1 MKLRTTVFL
10 WVLLLVLVILGA
22 TIGTIASV
30 LDRSTRARIAQ
41 DLASSRRVTLDLH
54 ASRQS
59 LHRQECRVVA
69 EEPRL
74 RAVVATED
82 VARETV
88 VDAVQ
93 SLAETV
99 QAGVFVIVDDA
110 GQLIADHAVPDAV
123 GFDLMDREVVRGA
136 LAEGEASGVW
146 LADGV
151 VFQVHGCRLEFGARV
166 VGALVLGHG
175 LDDAVAQIM
184 GRHSGGPVVVTSD
197 GVGLTRLPDGVR
209 AGDMPRLTEQVRHGE
224 REVTAGD
231 THWFAQL
238 IPVPGYQGEH
248 AVDYLLMRSIDE
260 ALAPARRVLRILLAL
275 VGAAALATLAI
286 ALLLARRLS
295 RPIDALVART
305 HAIAS
310 GDLTARTVSGPSEV
324 EELGSA
330 MNDMARE
337 IGESRI
343 ALVDKERLAR
353 ELEIAARIQ
362 VSILPREL
370 DGTHL
375 EMSAR
380 MITASEV
387 GGDYYDVINVDDGCW
402 IAIGDVSGHGLTS
415 GLVMMM
421 VQTGVAALVRA
432 QPDASPREVLRTL
445 NRVLYDNIHGRLEA
459 ERHMTLSLMRYRSDG
474 SMVVAGAHMDA
485 VVWRSATGTVELL
498 ATPGTF
504 IGIAEDIDRVNVEAT
519 WRMDP
524 GDVYVLLSDGVT
536 EAEDARGQPF
546 GYEGVTALV
555 GQHATEPVQSIR
567 DSLFEAV
574 LRHSP
579 VLADDATLLAIRRT

>member
-1 MKLRTTVFL
+1 VKLRTTVFV

-30 LDRSTRARIAQ
+30 LDRSARARVAQ
-41 DLASSRRVTLDLH
+41 DLANSRQVTLDLH

-59 LHRQECRVVA
+59 LYRQECRVVA

-82 VARETV
+82 VARETI

-99 QAGVFVIVDDA
+99 GAGVFVIVDDG
-110 GQLIADHAVPDAV
+110 GQLIADHAAPDAV
-123 GFDLMDREVVRGA
+123 GFDLMDRAVVRGA

-146 LADGV
+146 LADGK
-151 VFQVHGCRLEFGARV
+151 VFQVQGCRLEFGARV
-166 VGALVLGHG
+166 VGALVLGHA
-175 LDDAVAQIM
+175 LDDGAAAM
-184 GRHSGGPVVVTSD
+184 MARHSGGPVAVTTD
-197 GVGLTRLPDGVR
+197 GGALTRMPGGVQ
-209 AGDMPRLTEQVRHGE
+209 ADEVPPLIDKVRRGE
-224 REVTAGD
+224 REVTAGN
-231 THWFAQL
+231 TNWFAQL
-238 IPVPGYQGEH
+238 VPIPGYQGDHSVE
-248 AVDYLLMRSIDE
+248 YLLVRSIDE
-260 ALAPARRVLRILLAL
+260 ALAPARAVLRILFAL
-275 VGAAALATLAI
+275 VCAAALATLAI

-305 HAIAS
+305 QAIAS
-310 GDLTARTVSGPSEV
+310 GDLAARAVSGPREV
-324 EELGSA
+324 EELGAA

-337 IGESRI
+337 IGESRA

-362 VSILPREL
+362 MSILPRRL
-370 DGTHL
+370 DGAHL
-375 EMSAR
+375 EVSAR

-387 GGDYYDVINVDDGCW
+387 GGDYYDVLTVDDGCW

-421 VQTGVAALVRA
+421 VQTGIASLVRS
-432 QPDASPREVLRTL
+432 QPDASPREVLKTL

-459 ERHMTLSLMRYRSDG
+459 ERHMTLSLMRYRRDG
-474 SMVVAGAHMDA
+474 TIVVAGAHMDA
-485 VVWRSATGTVELL
+485 VVWRSASRQVELL
-498 ATPGTF
+498 GTPGTF

-524 GDVYVLLSDGVT
+524 GDVFVLLSDGVT
-536 EAEDARGQPF
+536 EAEDSSGQAF
-546 GYEGVTALV
+546 GYEAVSALV

-579 VLADDATLLAIRRT
+579 VLADDATLLAMRRA

>member
-10 WVLLLVLVILGA
+10 WVLLLVLAILGA

-30 LDRSTRARIAQ
+30 LDRSTRARVTQ
-41 DLASSRRVTLDLH
+41 DLANSRRVTLDLH
-54 ASRQS
+54 ANRQT

-82 VARETV
+82 VARETI

-99 QAGVFVIVDDA
+99 RAGVFVVVDDD
-110 GQLIADHAVPDAV
+110 GQLIADHAAPEAA
-123 GFDLMDREVVRGA
+123 GFDLSDRPVVRGA
-136 LAEGEASGVW
+136 LTEGEASGVW
-146 LADGV
+146 LADGE

-166 VGALVLGHG
+166 VGALVLGHA
-175 LDDAVAQIM
+175 LDDEAAAAM
-184 GRHSGGPVVVTSD
+184 ARHSGGPVVVTSD
-197 GVGLTRLPDGVR
+197 GAALTGLPEGVQAAEVARLS
-209 AGDMPRLTEQVRHGE
+209 EQVRRGA

-231 THWFAQL
+231 TNWFAQL
-238 IPVPGYQGEH
+238 VPVPGYRGEH
-248 AVDYLLMRSIDE
+248 VVEYLLMRSIDE

-305 HAIAS
+305 HAIAG
-310 GDLTARTVSGPSEV
+310 GDLAARSVSGPREV

-330 MNDMARE
+330 MNEMARE
-337 IGESRI
+337 IGESRA

-362 VSILPREL
+362 ISILPRKL
-370 DGTHL
+370 DGENL

-387 GGDYYDVINVDDGCW
+387 GGDYYDVLTVDDGCW

-421 VQTGVAALVRA
+421 VQTAVASLVRS
-432 QPDASPREVLRTL
+432 QPDTSPREVLRTI
-445 NRVLYDNIHGRLEA
+445 NRVLHENIHGRLEA
-459 ERHMTLSLMRYRSDG
+459 QRHMTLSLMRYRRDG
-474 SMVVAGAHMDA
+474 TIVVAGAHMDA
-485 VVWRSATGTVELL
+485 VVWRSATRAVELL
-498 ATPGTF
+498 PTPGTF
-504 IGIAEDIDRVNVEAT
+504 IGISEDIDWVNVETT
-519 WRMDP
+519 WRIDP
-524 GDVYVLLSDGVT
+524 GDVFVLLSDGVT
-536 EAEDARGQPF
+536 EAEDSGGQPF
-546 GYEGVTALV
+546 GYEGVSALLER
-555 GQHATEPVQSIR
+555 HATEPVEAIR

-579 VLADDATLLAIRRT
+579 VLADDATLLAMRRI